1 MSSTAAA
8 RILVADDDQSLRRVI
23 EFTLQEEGY
32 QVDAVGSGAAAI
44 AHLREHD
51 VDVVVTDIAMPEVD
65 GLAVLD
71 AARRLAPQA
80 PVILI
85 TAFASVEAAV
95 AAMKRGAYDY
105 VTKPFNRD
113 ELKLIVARALRSS
126 RLEGENRRLRGELQ
140 ARLRPEDLIMG
151 ESPAMRLVLDQVHRV
166 APSDATV
173 LITGESGTGKELV
186 ARALHFGSERRA
198 SPFVVVSCGAI
209 PRDLLESELFG
220 HVRGAFTGAVKDK
233 VGKFEQAAEGTLF
246 LDEIGDLPLE
256 LQVKLLRA
264 LQEREIERV
273 GEGKPRRIDV
283 RLVAATNRE
292 LEAMVQ
298 KGEFREDLYYRIA
311 VIPIDVPPLRARRE
325 DIPLLA
331 RHFLR
336 RFAPAANVELAPEA
350 EGALTRARWRGNVRE
365 LQNLC
370 ERLVTLRRGDRIELA
385 DLPALAPAS
394 DGAAPPVVQLPAEG
408 VSLDEVVISVI
419 VQALERSGWNQARA
433 ARLLRI
439 PRHILLYRMEKYG
452 ITPPKDRTG

>member
-1 MSSTAAA
+1 MTAA
-8 RILVADDDQSLRRVI
+8 RILIADDDQSLRRVI
-23 EFTLQEEGY
+23 EFNLQEEGY
-32 QVDAVGSGAAAI
+32 QVDAVGSGGEAI
-44 AHLREHD
+44 TRLREQEYD
-51 VDVVVTDIAMPEVD
+51 LVVTDIAMPDGD
-65 GLAVLD
+65 GLAVLE
-71 AARRLAPQA
+71 AAKRLAPQA

-95 AAMKRGAYDY
+95 EAMKRGAYDY

-113 ELKLIVARALRSS
+113 EFKLIVSRALRSS
-126 RLEGENRRLRGELQ
+126 RLEGENRRLRGELED
-140 ARLRPEDLIMG
+140 RFRPAALIMG
-151 ESPAMRLVLDQVHRV
+151 ESAAMRPILDQVHRV

-186 ARALHFGSERRA
+186 ARALHFGSARRTG
-198 SPFVVVSCGAI
+198 PFVVVNCGAI

-233 VGKFEQAAEGTLF
+233 TGKFEQASEGTLF

-273 GEGKPRRIDV
+273 GEGKPRRVDV
-283 RLVAATNRE
+283 RLVVATNRE
-292 LEAMVQ
+292 LEGMVQ
-298 KGEFREDLYYRIA
+298 RGEFREDLYYRIA
-311 VIPIDVPPLRARRE
+311 VIPLDLPPLRERRE
-325 DIPLLA
+325 DIPLLV

-336 RFAPAANVELAPEA
+336 RFAPDAAVEMTPAAVEV
-350 EGALTRARWRGNVRE
+350 LTRARWRGNVRE

-370 ERLVTLRRGDRIELA
+370 ERLVTLRRSDRIEAA
-385 DLPALAPAS
+385 DLPAL
-394 DGAAPPVVQLPAEG
+394 PPVTDSPAPRAVQLPAEG
-408 VSLDEVVISVI
+408 MSLDEIVISAI

-452 ITPPKDRTG
+452 ITPPKDRAG